1 MRVARS
7 KPPTRALSNTISRL
21 NAYFIWSDLAF
32 CSPLTDLDIAR
43 REGKVN
49 IWLGLMAILQDIH
62 RRNMKFLIRRDCPH
76 TSHNAELS
84 TPAQILTDVEGDWS
98 WIECIYL
105 EERGARQER
114 PVRDCVAVEHWWDI
128 CRKCVR
134 IKITTQKE
142 SLAPCIKIKICSC
155 RGNGKRHWHEA
166 LNKVNRVNVAAL
178 QDFRLIYLSGCTRL
192 LCLGL
197 DSDARFQSGREC
209 LHVLWWS
216 RSDAGLAHH
225 CWCIDVL
232 HCHIGRRESLTF
244 LLLSVTSRTRLSV
257 V

>member
-32 CSPLTDLDIAR
+32 CSPLTDLDIVR

-76 TSHNAELS
+76 PSHNAAPS

-105 EERGARQER
+105 KRRGARQER
-114 PVRDCVAVEHWWDI
+114 PVRDCVAVKHCRDI
-128 CRKCVR
+128 CTKCVI
-134 IKITTQKE
+134 IKIQTQIE
-142 SLAPCIKIKICSC
+142 SLAPCIKIKICSS
-155 RGNGKRHWHEA
+155 RGNGKRHRREA
-166 LNKVNRVNVAAL
+166 LNKVNSLMPRRIL
-178 QDFRLIYLSGCTRL
+178 DGFIYLSVNKSPC
-192 LCLGL
+192 
-197 DSDARFQSGREC
+197 
-209 LHVLWWS
+209 
-216 RSDAGLAHH
+216 AGA
-225 CWCIDVL
+225 
-232 HCHIGRRESLTF
+232 
-244 LLLSVTSRTRLSV
+244 
-257 V
+257 